1 MQIFAIAL
9 TIKNNNITNI
19 TNEIKKQLTF
29 TFVLCELRE
38 QHLKLR
44 ILKENNFEG
53 GGIVGSDNLYG
64 ILFHVKYKTF
74 FLSKII

>member
-9 TIKNNNITNI
+9 KVKNNKCKVNI

-44 ILKENNFEG
+44 ILKKNKFEG
-53 GGIVGSDNLYG
+53 GGG
-64 ILFHVKYKTF
+64 
-74 FLSKII
+74 